1 MKKAILFTLPLA
13 MLVAACGGGNQ
24 GINKGNI
31 FTAEFMEANKTVMLS
46 ENPYVANYEIGVDEK
61 VSLGSNV
68 TVTNDGSNPG
78 LVEITNSDSKTAKF
92 SLVAG
97 KIIAPFG
104 FGDFSSV
111 PYSVAGHNFKVYKFT
126 TTSGTT
132 TTYYMIDEY
141 GNELYR
147 GDKAA
152 PAPILRT
159 LNKEERKSSQEYVSV
174 IIASDAGTNE
184 FIYNVD
190 GSLSRSGAFA
200 PAHAA
205 GETLGYLV
213 QNSMKDYGHE
223 DVVYT
228 HAQHNNA
235 DRYYFRDIK
244 ANKSITSIEVPNGA
258 TRFFVG
264 DYLIYQ
270 YTVELEERAT
280 SYSFF
285 YVGGGN
291 VQHKCNLE
299 TYRVNYMTG
308 AKERLERNFLFGNQ
322 KGYFSSDKVKR
333 FELVDAQLIR
343 EDRSLEPDNKEYFVN
358 DNCEMIADVSGVNFR
373 SLIVSNGK
381 YISKT
386 GVVYNEK
393 LEEVNY
399 IQGLDTVTDPD
410 CHVFIE
416 NGFRGICD
424 YDAKVLEAA
433 KNTAA
438 TRLLKGVYTLKDPV
452 SYRTVKLEGNSVLS
466 EVGSFKYETYSES
479 GIVPGTNHVKALSDG
494 TVSYSYNELSGVVTP
509 RVVSTDTEDFAVNA
523 TFFGETGKLN
533 ARVYYTSTND
543 WYALRSSERA
553 VYAIPEI

>member
-13 MLVAACGGGNQ
+13 MLVAACGGGNE

-46 ENPYVANYEIGVDEK
+46 EDPYVANYEIGVDEK

-68 TVTNDGSNPG
+68 TVTDDGSNPG
-78 LVEITNSDSKTAKF
+78 LVNITNSESKTAKF

-104 FGDFSSV
+104 FENFTSAN
-111 PYSVAGHNFKVYKFT
+111 YTIAGQNFKAYRFA

-152 PAPILRT
+152 PAPSFRT
-159 LNKEERKSSQEYVSV
+159 LNKEERKSSQEYVRV

-200 PAHAA
+200 PAHAQ

-223 DVVYT
+223 DVVVSASTY
-228 HAQHNNA
+228 NNA
-235 DRYYFRDIK
+235 IRYYFRDTK
-244 ANKSITSIEVPNGA
+244 ANKSITSIEVPNVA
-258 TRFFVG
+258 RRFFAG

-270 YTVELEERAT
+270 YSVELEERAT
-280 SYSFF
+280 SYTYFL
-285 YVGGGN
+285 VDGG
-291 VQHKCNLE
+291 VQHKYNLE
-299 TYRVNYMTG
+299 TYRINYMTG
-308 AKERLERNFLFGNQ
+308 AKERLERNFLISNQ
-322 KGYFSSDKVKR
+322 TDYFSSDKVKR

-343 EDRSLEPDNKEYFVN
+343 EDRSLEPDRREYFVN

-373 SLIVSNGK
+373 NLIVSNGK
-381 YISKT
+381 YISNT

-399 IQGLDTVTDPD
+399 IPGLSTVADPD

-416 NGFRGICD
+416 NGFYGICD

-466 EVGSFKYETYSES
+466 QVGSFDYETYTEG
-479 GIVPGTNHVKALSDG
+479 GIVSGTNHVKALSDG
-494 TVSYSYNELSGVVTP
+494 TVSYSYNELSGVVLP

-523 TFFGETGKLN
+523 TFFGGTGKLN

-543 WYALRSSERA
+543 WYALRCSERT

>member
-13 MLVAACGGGNQ
+13 MLVAACGGGNE

-46 ENPYVANYEIGVDEK
+46 QDPYVANYEIGVDEK

-78 LVEITNSDSKTAKF
+78 LVDITNSDSKTAKF

-104 FGDFSSV
+104 YGSFS
-111 PYSVAGHNFKVYKFT
+111 PEIHSVASHDFKVYKFT

-159 LNKEERKSSQEYVSV
+159 LTKEERKSSQEFVRV

-200 PAHAA
+200 PDHAQ

-244 ANKSITSIEVPNGA
+244 ANKSITSIEVPNGSV
-258 TRFFVG
+258 RFFAG

-270 YTVELEERAT
+270 YSVELEERAT

-285 YVGGGN
+285 YVDGGG
-291 VQHKCNLE
+291 QHKKNLE

-322 KGYFSSDKVKR
+322 TDYFSSDKVKR

-343 EDRSLEPDNKEYFVN
+343 EDRSLEPDSREYFVN

-381 YISKT
+381 YISNT

-399 IQGLDTVTDPD
+399 IPGLSTAIDPD

-416 NGFRGICD
+416 NGFYGICD

-438 TRLLKGVYTLKDPV
+438 ARLLKGVYTLRDSI

-466 EVGSFKYETYSES
+466 VVGSFNYETYTEG
-479 GIVPGTNHVKALSDG
+479 GIVSGTNHVKALSDG
-494 TVSYSYNELSGVVTP
+494 TVSYSYNELSGVVLP

-523 TFFGETGKLN
+523 TFFGGTGKLN

-543 WYALRSSERA
+543 WYALRCSERT

>member
-13 MLVAACGGGNQ
+13 MLVAACGGGNE

-46 ENPYVANYEIGVDEK
+46 QDPYVANYEIGVDEK

-78 LVEITNSDSKTAKF
+78 LVDITNSDSKTAKF

-97 KIIAPFG
+97 KI
-104 FGDFSSV
+104 
-111 PYSVAGHNFKVYKFT
+111 
-126 TTSGTT
+126 TSGTT

-141 GNELYR
+141 GHELYR

-159 LNKEERKSSQEYVSV
+159 LTKEERKSSQEFVRV

-200 PAHAA
+200 PDHAQ

-244 ANKSITSIEVPNGA
+244 ANKSITSIEVPNGSV
-258 TRFFVG
+258 RFFAG

-270 YTVELEERAT
+270 YSVELEERAT

-285 YVGGGN
+285 YVDGGG
-291 VQHKCNLE
+291 QHKKNLE

-322 KGYFSSDKVKR
+322 TDYFSSDKVKR

-343 EDRSLEPDNKEYFVN
+343 EDRSLEPDSREYFVN

-381 YISKT
+381 YISNT

-399 IQGLDTVTDPD
+399 IPGLSTAIDPD

-416 NGFRGICD
+416 NGFYGICD

-438 TRLLKGVYTLKDPV
+438 ARLLKGVYTLRDSI

-466 EVGSFKYETYSES
+466 VVGSFNYETYTEG
-479 GIVPGTNHVKALSDG
+479 GIVSGTNHVKALSDG
-494 TVSYSYNELSGVVTP
+494 TVSYSYNELSGVVLP

-523 TFFGETGKLN
+523 TFFGGTGKLN

-543 WYALRSSERA
+543 WYALRCSERT